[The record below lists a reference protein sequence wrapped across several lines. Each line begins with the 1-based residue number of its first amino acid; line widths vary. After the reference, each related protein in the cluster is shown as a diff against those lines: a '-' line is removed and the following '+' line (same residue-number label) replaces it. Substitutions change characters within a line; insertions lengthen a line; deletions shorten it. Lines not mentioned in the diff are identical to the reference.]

1 MDIRQLRYFVAI
13 VDSKSFSKASQSLHV
28 AQPALSLHVR
38 NMEVDLGADLL
49 RRTPQGVFPTEAGQV
64 LLERARKILG
74 DFEQIKTDLQTQ
86 NIEPAGEVRL
96 GLPGTIGDALSVPLI
111 LETSR
116 LFPKVRLRISE
127 AMSGFVLEW
136 LMAGRV
142 DLGLLYVSVE
152 DRGMMSAPILTEE
165 LRLFGPA
172 DGLAGFD
179 LPKSADLSLKKLVGL
194 PLILPSASHGLRQ
207 LIDDTMEKQSLELNA
222 IVEVDSYPAM
232 KELVRQRLGFS
243 ILPYNAIKQDLASGA
258 FKSWRLGSPPLVRTI
273 HLVSQRRP
281 GARATQVVEELCRSI
296 LLSRIEPGK

>member
-13 VDSKSFSKASQSLHV
+13 ADLKSFSKASQSLHV

-64 LLERARKILG
+64 LLERARILLG
-74 DFEQIKTDLQTQ
+74 EFERIKVDLQRQ

-111 LETSR
+111 LETNR
-116 LFPKVRLRISE
+116 LYPKVRLRISE

-136 LMAGRV
+136 LTAGRV
-142 DLGLLYVSVE
+142 DIGLLYLPLE
-152 DRGMMSAPILTEE
+152 DRGMVSTPILTEE
-165 LRLFGPA
+165 LRLFGPTQR
-172 DGLAGFD
+172 LSGFD
-179 LPKSADLSLKKLVGL
+179 LPKGKDLPLKKLVGL

-207 LIDDTMEKQSLELNA
+207 LIDETIERQNLELNA

-243 ILPYNAIKQDLASGA
+243 ILPFNAIKHDLANGT
-258 FKSWRLGSPPLVRTI
+258 FESWRLGSPPLRRTI
-273 HLVSQRRP
+273 HLISQRRP
-281 GARATQVVEELCRSI
+281 GARATEVVQELCRSI
-296 LLSRIEPGK
+296 LLSRIEPGS